1 MNITQKDIAAKL
13 GVSNQLVSYALN
25 GTGTVSDQMRQRIVA
40 TAAEL
45 GYRPNTSARVIK
57 TGRFGCI
64 GILMSTIRNRSALQ
78 SLLMEGIHDELALHD
93 QHLMLVKSPDE
104 PLTNEATMP
113 RLLREWMV
121 DGLLVAFNLSTPP
134 GMIETIRRHNIPS
147 IWLNSDQEIDCVRP
161 ADEAAGYDAAR
172 HLQELGHRR
181 IAYVTNTKSQ
191 HYSVAHRE
199 SGYRRAM
206 REAGLKAQ
214 VLKID
219 TDEPRD
225 QQLEISLRW
234 LNSPARPTGMIFYS
248 TDMALIAYYAAEC
261 LGLRIPQDISL
272 IGCGEVPVYCPCAA
286 LDTMMVPFS
295 EVGKVAVRQLLHKIE
310 HPNES
315 LPLQQVP
322 FWFVRGETSAP
333 PPTA

>member
-1 MNITQKDIAAKL
+1 MQITQNDVARKL
-13 GVSNQLVSYALN
+13 GVSRQLVSYALN
-25 GTGTVSDQMRQRIVA
+25 DTGTVSEEMRQRIVA

-45 GYRPNTSARVIK
+45 GYRPNTSARVMK
-57 TGRFGCI
+57 TGRFGCV

-104 PLTNEATMP
+104 PLTDEAAMP

-121 DGLLVAFNLSTPP
+121 DGILVAFNLNTPP

-161 ADEAAGYDAAR
+161 NDEAAGYDAAR
-172 HLQELGHRR
+172 HLQELGHRH
-181 IAYVTNTKSQ
+181 IAYVTNTKSR

-214 VLKID
+214 VLKIN
-219 TDEPRD
+219 TDESRA

-234 LNSPARPTGMIFYS
+234 LDSPRRPTAMIFYS
-248 TDMALIAYYAAEC
+248 TDMAEIAFYAAER
-261 LGLRIPQDISL
+261 LGLRIPQDVSL
-272 IGCGEVPVYCPCAA
+272 IGCGEVPVYCPCTA

-310 HPNES
+310 HPDES

-333 PPTA
+333 PPAV

>member
-1 MNITQKDIAAKL
+1 
-13 GVSNQLVSYALN
+13 
-25 GTGTVSDQMRQRIVA
+25 MRQRILV

-45 GYRPNTSARVIK
+45 GYRPNTSARVMK

-104 PLTNEATMP
+104 PLTDEAAMP

-161 ADEAAGYDAAR
+161 NDEAAAYDAAR

-181 IAYVTNTKSQ
+181 IAYVTNTKSR

-206 REAGLKAQ
+206 REAGLKAR

-219 TDEPRD
+219 TDESRA

-234 LNSPARPTGMIFYS
+234 LDSPSRPTAMIFYS
-248 TDMALIAYYAAEC
+248 TDMALMAFYAAER

-272 IGCGEVPVYCPCAA
+272 IGCGEVPVYCPCTA
-286 LDTMMVPFS
+286 LDTMMIPFS

-310 HPNES
+310 HPDES

-333 PPTA
+333 PPAI